1 MNDLAPGY
9 LSALASQVG
18 ALSAFLGGFAA
29 TFLGTLLALQV
40 RGRIG
45 SWAIGFAVVSS
56 AAFIVAV
63 VASTALLAVLH
74 PQAPEVVRAGSAGG
88 PRAIMTLCFG
98 VGLYALLA
106 SLGVSGWTRSRGTG
120 LTTSLAAGLGVV
132 LVTTMV
138 VGMGG

>member
-1 MNDLAPGY
+1 MNELAPAY

-40 RGRIG
+40 KGRTG
-45 SWAIGFAVVSS
+45 SLAIGFAVTSS

-63 VASTALLAVLH
+63 VASTALVALLH
-74 PQAPEVVRAGSAGG
+74 PQAPAAVQAGSAAG
-88 PRAIMTLCFG
+88 PRAIMSLCFG

-106 SLGVSGWTRSRGTG
+106 SLGLSGWTRSRGAG
-120 LTTSLAAGLGVV
+120 LTTSIAAGLGVV
-132 LVTTMV
+132 LVTSML
-138 VGMGG
+138 VGMG